1 MSALLQAELLKLRTT
16 RTFFA
21 LMGAALGLS
30 LLLAVL
36 TLVLSDPIPEEDM
49 RDVLSGDFTSLFILL
64 LGVIG
69 MSGEWRHRTIT
80 STVLAAPDRVRLLA
94 AKVIAYAVAG
104 AVLSLVV
111 NLVTFLVGTI
121 LAGPYDHE
129 ALGAGDLLDL
139 LWRNVAVAALMG
151 ALGVCVGA
159 VVRNQLVAMIGLIFF
174 SFFVETAV
182 FALAPEVGRFAPT
195 TAPTG
200 IQAVDFF
207 EDGDHEFLD
216 PLPAAAV
223 TLAWIGLLFALG
235 AALLRKRDLT

>member
-36 TLVLSDPIPEEDM
+36 SLVLSDPIGEEDM

-69 MSGEWRHRTIT
+69 MTGEWRHRTIT

-94 AKVIAYAVAG
+94 AKVIAYAAAG
-104 AVLSLVV
+104 AVLSVV
-111 NLVTFLVGTI
+111 VTVATMLVGTI
-121 LAGPYDHE
+121 LANVKDHD

-139 LWRNVAVAALMG
+139 LWRNVAIAALMG

-159 VVRNQLVAMIGLIFF
+159 VVRNQVAAMIGLIFF

-182 FALAPEVGRFAPT
+182 FALAPEVGRFGPT

-200 IQAVDFF
+200 IQSF
-207 EDGDHEFLD
+207 EYLDEQDFLD

-235 AALLRKRDLT
+235 AALLRRRDLT